1 MGAMGGMLGTAGG
14 VNGTGLSKPGQADIL
29 NTVNAEDVK
38 NTSLGAQQG
47 LQSQQD
53 LLNALQGQNGIGN
66 QSDVFGQT
74 QNLVNQLGRTSS
86 VYNQNQAL
94 NNQNA
99 LAGQQQGLANQY
111 QAVANGQGPNPAQNM
126 LNQSTG
132 QNVANQ
138 AALMAGQR
146 GAGANVGLMARQAGQ
161 AGAGIQQNAVGQAA
175 TMQSQQQ
182 LNALAGLGAQ
192 QQAMG
197 NTYNNVAGIAGQQIG
212 AQQAGQAALANQA
225 NQQVGQQMGATT
237 GYSQG
242 LQNEQAQ
249 MLGAA
254 GAQNSAKVGAQSS
267 MNSANSSMANTEMGN
282 QGSLVGGLLKGGA
295 AIAGLAGGGVVHMA
309 TGGVAPPIQG
319 PSSSFGQFLSG
330 WTGAGQ
336 PINSMGSDYN
346 YMGSGNGNKALEEGL
361 GDVGSAIKNRMYDP
375 NATPDAG
382 GFAQLPTEG
391 PQMEGA
397 APQGQ
402 MNGFMSPAPQLGP
415 EMARGGLASKGG
427 NVAAKTPDQKAVK
440 SGNSY
445 DNDKIPAMLSE
456 GEVVIPREVMQS
468 GDPVRGA
475 ADFVAKVMAKR
486 RK

>member
-1 MGAMGGMLGTAGG
+1 MGGMLGTAGG
-14 VNGTGLSKPGQADIL
+14 VNGTGISGPGQADIM
-29 NTVNAEDVK
+29 NGVSAEDVR
-38 NTSLGAQQG
+38 NAGIGAQQG
-47 LQSQQD
+47 IQSQQD
-53 LLNALQGQNGIGN
+53 LVNALQAQKGIAN

-74 QNLVNQLGRTSS
+74 QNLTNQLARTSS

-111 QAVANGQGPNPAQNM
+111 QNIANGQGPNPAQNM

-182 LNALAGLGAQ
+182 LNALSGLGAQ

-212 AQQAGQAALANQA
+212 AQQAGQAALAGQA
-225 NQQVGQQMGATT
+225 AQQVNQQMGATT

-249 MLGAA
+249 TLGAL

-282 QGSLVGGLLKGGA
+282 QGSMVGGVGKAVGVIGGLLANGGEVQKMA
-295 AIAGLAGGGVVHMA
+295 AGGMP
-309 TGGVAPPIQG
+309 APIIQG

-336 PINSMGSDYN
+336 PVNSMGSDLN
-346 YMGSGNGNKALEEGL
+346 YMGTGTSKGAKDLEEGL
-361 GDVGSAIKNRMYDP
+361 GAAGTGIKKYMDKP
-375 NATPDAG
+375 GEATSSG
-382 GFAQLPTEG
+382 GFAQIPLEG

-402 MNGFMSPAPQLGP
+402 MGYMAPEGP
-415 EMARGGLASKGG
+415 SMASGGLASGG
-427 NVAAKTPDQKAVK
+427 GKVNAKSPDQKAVK
-440 SGNSY
+440 KGNSF
-445 DNDKIPAMLSE
+445 DNDKVPAMLSE
-456 GEVVIPREVMQS
+456 GEVVIPRTVMQS